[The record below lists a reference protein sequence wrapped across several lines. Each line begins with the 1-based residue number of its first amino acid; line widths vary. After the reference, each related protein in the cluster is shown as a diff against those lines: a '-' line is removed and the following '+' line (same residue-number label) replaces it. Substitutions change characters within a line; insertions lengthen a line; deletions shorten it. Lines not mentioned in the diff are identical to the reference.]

1 MVLTSTLL
9 SQFAVGAVALYTLIT
24 AAERAI
30 DAFLSLARYYGV
42 PDVLIGMTVIAIGT
56 SLPEITAHLIA
67 SIGILSGALDY
78 QVTSAVVLG
87 GNMGS
92 STLQQTLL
100 FGLFIIGFGQ
110 LQLSQSIIRDSYL
123 PMLLAFALTLVV
135 AIDGTVSRLDGVVLL
150 VGYATYTYYH
160 YRNRRR
166 DYAVPETASVNV
178 RRDALIGGVAL
189 LLVVLAA
196 TLLLAVAEVVVDSL
210 ALGGSIVGVITLG
223 VAAALPEL
231 STVMDAIRRRAPDIA
246 LGTLIGSNIVNP
258 LVGIGLGGAIS
269 TYYVPYPVIVWDLP
283 FKLVVGLGLYGY
295 IRYGSNRTLSR
306 REGGYLMILYFV
318 FVVTRLLLFPAQ

>member
-30 DAFLSLARYYGV
+30 DAFLSLARYYRV

-56 SLPEITAHLIA
+56 SLPEITAHVIA

-135 AIDGTVSRLDGVVLL
+135 AVDGSISRLDGVVLL
-150 VGYATYTYYH
+150 GAYGTYTYYH

-178 RRDALIGGVAL
+178 RRDALIGMVAL

-196 TLLLAVAEVVVDSL
+196 TLLLAVTEVVVDSL

-258 LVGIGLGGAIS
+258 LIGIGLGGVIS
-269 TYYVPYPVIVWDLP
+269 TYFVPFPVIAWDLP

-295 IRYGSNRTLSR
+295 IRYGSSRSLSR

-318 FVVTRLLLFPAQ
+318 FVVTRLLLFPGQ

>member
-30 DAFLSLARYYGV
+30 DAFLSLARYYQV

-78 QVTSAVVLG
+78 QVTSAVVIG

-100 FGLFIIGFGQ
+100 FGLFIVGFGQ

-123 PMLLAFALTLVV
+123 PMLLAFALTFVV
-135 AIDGTVSRLDGVVLL
+135 AVDGSISRFDGIVLL
-150 VGYATYTYYH
+150 VAYGAYTYYH
-160 YRNRRR
+160 YRHRRR

-196 TLLLAVAEVVVDSL
+196 TLLLAVAEVVVDTL

-258 LVGIGLGGAIS
+258 LIGLGLGGTIS
-269 TYYVPYPVIVWDLP
+269 TYFVPFPVIAWDLP
-283 FKLVVGLGLYGY
+283 FKLAVGVGLYAY

-318 FVVTRLLLFPAQ
+318 FVVTRLLLFPGQ

>member
-9 SQFAVGAVALYTLIT
+9 SQFAIGAVALYTLIT

-30 DAFLSLARYYGV
+30 DAFLSLARYYQV

-78 QVTSAVVLG
+78 QVTSAVVIG

-100 FGLFIIGFGQ
+100 FGLFIVGFGQ

-123 PMLLAFALTLVV
+123 PMLLAFALTFVV
-135 AIDGTVSRLDGVVLL
+135 AVDGSISRFDGIVLL
-150 VGYATYTYYH
+150 VAYGAYTYYH
-160 YRNRRR
+160 YRHRRR

-189 LLVVLAA
+189 LLVVFAA
-196 TLLLAVAEVVVDSL
+196 TLLLAVAEVVVDTL

-258 LVGIGLGGAIS
+258 LIGIGLGGTIS
-269 TYYVPYPVIVWDLP
+269 TYFVPFPVIAWDLP
-283 FKLVVGLGLYGY
+283 FKLAVGVGLYGY

-318 FVVTRLLLFPAQ
+318 FVVTRLLLFPGQ